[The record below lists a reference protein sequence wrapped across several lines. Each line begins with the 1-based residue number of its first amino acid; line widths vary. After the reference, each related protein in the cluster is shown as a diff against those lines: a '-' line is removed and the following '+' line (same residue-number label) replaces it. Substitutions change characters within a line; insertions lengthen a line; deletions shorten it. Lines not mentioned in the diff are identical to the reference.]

1 MAKRAFSF
9 LDMPPRSEKPRVN
22 GMTMCIDQ
30 GLGFDFVKDLLEIS
44 SDYIDLWKLGW
55 TTTQLQPL
63 NLVKKKIS
71 LLRSHNISVCNGGTL
86 LELSEHQG
94 KSTELFKELIDMGC
108 DSTEISNGSS
118 DISPARI
125 VELIGEAKSHSLR
138 VFCEVGKKLPE
149 EDYEAEE
156 YNNLLKEFIVA
167 GADKVILEARESGVS
182 VGVMDDDGAPIIH
195 RLEKVLDGIDT
206 TNILFESPK
215 KSQQIFFLKKFGPET
230 SLGNI
235 HPNDAISVETL
246 RRGMRGDTM
255 NDFYFVIADR
265 HLKKQGKK

>member
-9 LDMPPRSEKPRVN
+9 LDMPSRLEKPRVN

-30 GLGFDFVKDLLEIS
+30 GLGFNFVKDLLEIS

-55 TTTQLQPL
+55 TTTQLQSL
-63 NLVKKKIS
+63 DLVKKKIS
-71 LLRSHNISVCNGGTL
+71 LLRSHHISVCNGGTL

-94 KSTELFKELIDMGC
+94 KSTELFKELVEMGC
-108 DSTEISNGSS
+108 DSTEISSGSS
-118 DISPARI
+118 DINPSRI

-149 EDYEAEE
+149 EDYEADE
-156 YNNLLKEFIVA
+156 YNNLLKEFIEA

-182 VGVMDDDGAPIIH
+182 VGVMDDQGKPI
-195 RLEKVLDGIDT
+195 LDKLDKVLDGIDIS
-206 TNILFESPK
+206 NILFESPK

-230 SLGNI
+230 NLGNI

-265 HLKKQGKK
+265 HLKKQGKQ

>member
-94 KSTELFKELIDMGC
+94 KSTELFKELIGMGC

-156 YNNLLKEFIVA
+156 YNNLLKEFIAA

-182 VGVMDDDGAPIIH
+182 VGVMDDDGAPIMH

>member
-9 LDMPPRSEKPRVN
+9 LDMPSRSEKPRVN
-22 GMTMCIDQ
+22 GLTMCIDQ
-30 GLGFDFVKDLLEIS
+30 GLGFNFVKDLLEIS
-44 SDYIDLWKLGW
+44 ADYIDLWKLGW

-63 NLVKKKIS
+63 DLVKKKIS
-71 LLRSHNISVCNGGTL
+71 LLRSHHISVCNGGTL

-94 KSTELFKELIDMGC
+94 KSTEFFKELVEMGC
-108 DSTEISNGSS
+108 DSTEISSGSS
-118 DISPARI
+118 EINPSRI

-149 EDYEAEE
+149 EDYEADE
-156 YNNLLKEFIVA
+156 YNNLLKEFIGA

-182 VGVMDDDGAPIIH
+182 VGVMDDQGMPILD
-195 RLEKVLDGIDT
+195 RLDKVLDGIDIS
-206 TNILFESPK
+206 NILFESPK

-230 SLGNI
+230 NLGNI
-235 HPNDAISVETL
+235 RPNDAISVETL

-265 HLKKQGKK
+265 HLKKQGKE